1 MTDFVSL
8 KRNLIS
14 EKERLEKLEE
24 NTKTKV
30 ISIIKELD
38 NALDNLSKA
47 EILFKELENKLNNRK
62 KDEIEFQNEKKNLI
76 SDIESLKEQI
86 ERINI
91 SIKDENEKIS
101 RIESELNQLIND
113 LTTKQNEL
121 TKTYQ
126 QLDEIKNNNK
136 AKMNEKDEIN
146 SRMEHRISEAKKV
159 LIELDTEKTKD
170 MQVNP
175 VIDFLLKEVRIDIP
189 EVEILST
196 LAYRNQAMGL
206 EELKQAVSKTPPVI
220 ILKVIRNLDSKGIIK
235 YDERLDTIEIIANL
249 I

>member
-1 MTDFVSL
+1 M
-8 KRNLIS
+8 S

-30 ISIIKELD
+30 FSVLKDLD
-38 NALDNLSKA
+38 NALENLSKT
-47 EILFKELENKLNNRK
+47 EIQFKELESNLNDRK
-62 KDEIEFQNEKKNLI
+62 KDEIEYQNEKKNLF
-76 SDIESLKEQI
+76 SNIESLKEQI
-86 ERINI
+86 DRINV
-91 SIKDENEKIS
+91 SIKDENEKIA
-101 RIESELNQLIND
+101 RTESEFNQLGNELAAKQND
-113 LTTKQNEL
+113 LT
-121 TKTYQ
+121 KTHH
-126 QLDEIKNNNK
+126 QLEEVKNNNK
-136 AKMNEKDEIN
+136 SKMKEKEEIN
-146 SRMEHRISEAKKV
+146 ARMEHRVNEARKV
-159 LIELDTEKTKD
+159 IQELEVEKTRD

-175 VIDFLLKEVRIDIP
+175 IIDFLLKEVRIDIP

>member
-24 NTKTKV
+24 NTRTKV
-30 ISIIKELD
+30 VSIIKELD

-47 EILFKELENKLNNRK
+47 EILFKELENKLNDRK

>member
-8 KRNLIS
+8 KRTIMS

-30 ISIIKELD
+30 LSVIKELD
-38 NALDNLSKA
+38 NALENLSKT
-47 EILFKELENKLNNRK
+47 EVQFKELESNLNDRK
-62 KDEIEFQNEKKNLI
+62 KDEIEYQNEKKNLF
-76 SDIESLKEQI
+76 SNIESLKEQI
-86 ERINI
+86 DRINV
-91 SIKDENEKIS
+91 SIKDENEKIA
-101 RIESELNQLIND
+101 RIESELNQLNIDLSTKQND
-113 LTTKQNEL
+113 LT
-121 TKTYQ
+121 KTHQ
-126 QLDEIKNNNK
+126 QLEEVKSNNK
-136 AKMNEKDEIN
+136 AKMQEKVEIN
-146 SRMEHRISEAKKV
+146 ARMEHRVNEARKV
-159 LIELDTEKTKD
+159 IQELEIEKTKD

-175 VIDFLLKEVRIDIP
+175 IIDFLLKEVRIDIP